1 MIKVGIIG
9 GAGYTAGELIRL
21 LLNHPSA
28 EIAFVHSESSAGKF
42 LWEVH
47 EGLYGETE
55 LKFTDRLPGVMEAR
69 RADRGGVGGNA
80 PRPLGVQGDSSSAE
94 GQDIDVLFLCG
105 AHGASRAFW
114 ETHHRPASLMVIDLA
129 QDYRDESDGYVYGLP
144 ELQRGKIKGAVSVA
158 NPGCFATAIQLAL
171 LPLAAAGLLTGE
183 VSVTAITGST
193 GAGVKPGATTH
204 FSWRNDNV
212 SAYKIFEHQHL
223 AEIRRNLAGLQQTA
237 FEETSSCHPE
247 RSGCHPERSRCH
259 PERSEGP
266 IHFIPLRGSFA
277 RGIFAA
283 VHTPCPLDEAAA
295 RKLYEDYYAG
305 AAFTFVAPGAVDL
318 KQVTGT
324 NKCLL
329 QIEKHDGRLV
339 VCSVIDNLLKG
350 ASGQALQNMNLM
362 CGLPEDAGLHLKATA
377 F

>member
-1 MIKVGIIG
+1 MVKVGIIG
-9 GAGYTAGELIRL
+9 GAGYTAGELIRI

-28 EIAFVHSESSAGKF
+28 ELCFVQSASSAGKC

-47 EGLYGETE
+47 EGLYGETDLRFCE
-55 LKFTDRLPGVMEAR
+55 SFDLAAV
-69 RADRGGVGGNA
+69 
-80 PRPLGVQGDSSSAE
+80 
-94 GQDIDVLFLCG
+94 DVLFLCG
-105 AHGASRAFW
+105 GHGMSASFW
-114 ETHHRPASLMVIDLA
+114 EANPRPAGLKVIDLA
-129 QDYRDESDGYVYGLP
+129 QDYRDESNGYVYGLP
-144 ELQRGKIKGAVSVA
+144 ELKRDAIRGAVSIA

-171 LPLAAAGLLTGE
+171 LPLAAAGLLKSE

-223 AEIRRNLAGLQQTA
+223 AEIRRTLAGLQQA
-237 FEETSSCHPE
+237 ACYPESSSCHPE
-247 RSGCHPERSRCH
+247 SSSCHPEAC
-259 PERSEGP
+259 PEPVEGRSEGS
-266 IHFIPLRGSFA
+266 INFIPLRGGFA

-283 VHTPCPLDEAAA
+283 VHTDCPLDEAAA
-295 RKLYEDYYAG
+295 RKLYEDFYAG
-305 AAFTFVAPGAVDL
+305 AAFTFVAPGPVDL

-329 QIEKHDGRLV
+329 QLEKHGDKLV

-350 ASGQALQNMNLM
+350 ASGQAVQNMNLM